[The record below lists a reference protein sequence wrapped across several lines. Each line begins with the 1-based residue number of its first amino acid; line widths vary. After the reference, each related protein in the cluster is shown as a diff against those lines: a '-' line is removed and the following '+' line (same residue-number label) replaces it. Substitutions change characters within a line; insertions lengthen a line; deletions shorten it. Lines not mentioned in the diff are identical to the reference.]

1 MADVLSAEGPMVRL
15 QAALAAGST
24 PDPGFLE
31 MLIER
36 CAVEPRPRSR
46 DQAAYA
52 RVSR

>member
-1 MADVLSAEGPMVRL
+1 MADALSAEGSSVRL

-31 MLIER
+31 ILIER
-36 CAVEPRPRSR
+36 CAVEPRRRRR